1 MIMRALSFW
10 KTRLVESKNKTV
22 ESEEDQKKEAA
33 KAQADEEQAEI
44 DAAEEDAGDDAEDT
58 DVDIGDVD
66 TDTAEDIGDDAEDAE
81 DAENAEDTDTDT
93 AEDTAEDTGDGDGF
107 GFDSDTAFDPAIGD
121 EGDMEDNT
129 GDDDGE
135 DDGEDGGDEDDS
147 AEEDDDD
154 VDDDDDDDSA
164 EGGDEDD
171 EDDDGESEFKLE
183 ITAPSKKLLDAIPD
197 LCKKFGSKVSITVA
211 GLDPEGDDE
220 EGGYVTAIECQ
231 DEETLNAVKE
241 EDAVKEAVGGM
252 DGELNESLQY
262 EPNTVGAVIKLL
274 SQSDPRDFLF
284 IRLAPNMKQC
294 MIYDIDRKVMVKGQS
309 TTYLEIAI
317 GDPNK

>member
-1 MIMRALSFW
+1 MATYKKNMIMRALSFW
-10 KTRLVESKNKTV
+10 KTKLDESKKETV

-33 KAQADEEQAEI
+33 KEQADEEQAEI
-44 DAAEEDAGDDAEDT
+44 DAADAGTGDAGEDTAGDDELGFDPDADFDQAMDGDGSDEGEAEDDTGSDTADETGDDASEDEDGGEDAGDDE
-58 DVDIGDVD
+58 
-66 TDTAEDIGDDAEDAE
+66 
-81 DAENAEDTDTDT
+81 
-93 AEDTAEDTGDGDGF
+93 
-107 GFDSDTAFDPAIGD
+107 S
-121 EGDMEDNT
+121 EDN
-129 GDDDGE
+129 DE
-135 DDGEDGGDEDDS
+135 DDGEDEEDS
-147 AEEDDDD
+147 AEEA
-154 VDDDDDDDSA
+154 A
-164 EGGDEDD
+164 EGDD
-171 EDDDGESEFKLE
+171 ENDEEESDFRIE

-197 LCKKFGSKVSITVA
+197 LCKKFGSKVSVTVA

-274 SQSDPRDFLF
+274 SKSDPRDFLF

-294 MIYDIDRKVMVKGQS
+294 MIYDIDRKVMAEGQS

-317 GDPNK
+317 GSPNK

>member
-10 KTRLVESKNKTV
+10 KTKLDESKKETV

-44 DAAEEDAGDDAEDT
+44 DAADEETSDDVEDAGD
-58 DVDIGDVD
+58 VD
-66 TDTAEDIGDDAEDAE
+66 TETAENAAEDAG
-81 DAENAEDTDTDT
+81 
-93 AEDTAEDTGDGDGF
+93 GDDGF
-107 GFDSDTAFDPAIGD
+107 GFDSDAAFDPAISD
-121 EGDMEDNT
+121 EGDKEDDT
-129 GDDDGE
+129 GDDSEDDGDEEDSADEDAEEDADDEDDEEDDEEDSAEEDAEEDADGE
-135 DDGEDGGDEDDS
+135 DAGDEDDS
-147 AEEDDDD
+147 AE
-154 VDDDDDDDSA
+154 
-164 EGGDEDD
+164 GGD

-274 SQSDPRDFLF
+274 SKSDPRDFLF

>member
-1 MIMRALSFW
+1 MRALSFW
-10 KTRLVESKNKTV
+10 KTRLDESRKETV

-44 DAAEEDAGDDAEDT
+44 DAAEENVGDDAEDT
-58 DVDIGDVD
+58 DIDTGD
-66 TDTAEDIGDDAEDAE
+66 
-81 DAENAEDTDTDT
+81 EDTDTP
-93 AEDTAEDTGDGDGF
+93 EDATGDDGL
-107 GFDSDTAFDPAIGD
+107 GFDSDAAFDPAIGD
-121 EGDMEDNT
+121 EGDAEDDT
-129 GDDDGE
+129 GDDDEGDDSDDSE
-135 DDGEDGGDEDDS
+135 DDGGDEDDS

-154 VDDDDDDDSA
+154 DEDDSA
-164 EGGDEDD
+164 EEDE
-171 EDDDGESEFKLE
+171 ESEFKLE

-197 LCKKFGSKVSITVA
+197 LCKKFGSKVSITVT

-241 EDAVKEAVGGM
+241 EDAVKEAIGGM

-274 SQSDPRDFLF
+274 SKSDPRDFLF

>member
-1 MIMRALSFW
+1 MDDDGSDDG
-10 KTRLVESKNKTV
+10 
-22 ESEEDQKKEAA
+22 ESENDAGSDTAGETDDASEDEG
-33 KAQADEEQAEI
+33 
-44 DAAEEDAGDDAEDT
+44 EDAGDDESED
-58 DVDIGDVD
+58 
-66 TDTAEDIGDDAEDAE
+66 DDEDA
-81 DAENAEDTDTDT
+81 
-93 AEDTAEDTGDGDGF
+93 
-107 GFDSDTAFDPAIGD
+107 
-121 EGDMEDNT
+121 
-129 GDDDGE
+129 GDDDE
-135 DDGEDGGDEDDS
+135 DS
-147 AEEDDDD
+147 AEEA
-154 VDDDDDDDSA
+154 A
-164 EGGDEDD
+164 ENDD

-241 EDAVKEAVGGM
+241 EDAVKKAVGGM

-274 SQSDPRDFLF
+274 SKSDPRDFLF

-294 MIYDIDRKVMVKGQS
+294 MIYDIDRNVMAEGQS

-317 GDPNK
+317 GNPNK

>member
-1 MIMRALSFW
+1 MATYKKNMIMRALSFW
-10 KTRLVESKNKTV
+10 KTKLEESKKETV

-33 KAQADEEQAEI
+33 KEQADEEQAEI
-44 DAAEEDAGDDAEDT
+44 DAADEGTGDAGEDTAGDEGLGFDPDADFDQAMDGDSSDEEDAEDNTGSDTDGDAGDDKSDDGDDGEDAEDDESDDDGKDAGEDEKDSAEEAAEGDDEEDAGDDE
-58 DVDIGDVD
+58 
-66 TDTAEDIGDDAEDAE
+66 
-81 DAENAEDTDTDT
+81 
-93 AEDTAEDTGDGDGF
+93 
-107 GFDSDTAFDPAIGD
+107 
-121 EGDMEDNT
+121 
-129 GDDDGE
+129 
-135 DDGEDGGDEDDS
+135 
-147 AEEDDDD
+147 
-154 VDDDDDDDSA
+154 
-164 EGGDEDD
+164 
-171 EDDDGESEFKLE
+171 GESEFRLE

-197 LCKKFGSKVSITVA
+197 LCKKFGSKVSVTVA

-274 SQSDPRDFLF
+274 SKSDPRDFLF

-294 MIYDIDRKVMVKGQS
+294 MIYDIDRKVMAEGQS

-317 GDPNK
+317 GNPNN

>member
-1 MIMRALSFW
+1 MDDDGSD
-10 KTRLVESKNKTV
+10 SG
-22 ESEEDQKKEAA
+22 ESENDAGSDTAGETDDDASED
-33 KAQADEEQAEI
+33 DEG
-44 DAAEEDAGDDAEDT
+44 EDAGDDESED
-58 DVDIGDVD
+58 DD
-66 TDTAEDIGDDAEDAE
+66 EDAGDDEE
-81 DAENAEDTDTDT
+81 
-93 AEDTAEDTGDGDGF
+93 
-107 GFDSDTAFDPAIGD
+107 
-121 EGDMEDNT
+121 
-129 GDDDGE
+129 
-135 DDGEDGGDEDDS
+135 DS
-147 AEEDDDD
+147 AEEA
-154 VDDDDDDDSA
+154 A
-164 EGGDEDD
+164 ENDD
-171 EDDDGESEFKLE
+171 EDDDGESEFKIE
-183 ITAPSKKLLDAIPD
+183 ITAPSKKLLDAIPN

-274 SQSDPRDFLF
+274 SKSDPRDFLF

-294 MIYDIDRKVMVKGQS
+294 MIYDIDRNVMAEGQS

-317 GDPNK
+317 GNPNK

>member
-1 MIMRALSFW
+1 MATYKKNMIMRALSFW
-10 KTRLVESKNKTV
+10 KTKLDESKKETV

-33 KAQADEEQAEI
+33 KEQADEEQAEI
-44 DAAEEDAGDDAEDT
+44 DAADEGTGDAGEDTAGDEDLGFDPDADFDQAMDGDGSDEGEAEDDTGSDTAGETGDDASEDDDDGKDAGDDESEDDDEDAGEDKEDSADEDAGDD
-58 DVDIGDVD
+58 
-66 TDTAEDIGDDAEDAE
+66 
-81 DAENAEDTDTDT
+81 
-93 AEDTAEDTGDGDGF
+93 
-107 GFDSDTAFDPAIGD
+107 
-121 EGDMEDNT
+121 
-129 GDDDGE
+129 GE
-135 DDGEDGGDEDDS
+135 
-147 AEEDDDD
+147 
-154 VDDDDDDDSA
+154 
-164 EGGDEDD
+164 
-171 EDDDGESEFKLE
+171 ESEFRLE

-197 LCKKFGSKVSITVA
+197 LCKKFGSKVSVTVA

-262 EPNTVGAVIKLL
+262 EPNTVGAVVKLL
-274 SQSDPRDFLF
+274 GKSDPRDFLF

-294 MIYDIDRKVMVKGQS
+294 MIYDIDRKVMAEGQS

>member
-1 MIMRALSFW
+1 MATYKKNMIMRALSFW
-10 KTRLVESKNKTV
+10 KTKLDESKKETV

-33 KAQADEEQAEI
+33 KEQADEEQAEI
-44 DAAEEDAGDDAEDT
+44 DAADEGTGDAGEDAVGDEELGFDPDADFDQAMDDDGSGEGDAEDDTGSDTADETGDDASEGEDDAGDDESGDDGEDAGEDEEDSAEEAAEGDDEDDGEDAGDDE
-58 DVDIGDVD
+58 
-66 TDTAEDIGDDAEDAE
+66 
-81 DAENAEDTDTDT
+81 
-93 AEDTAEDTGDGDGF
+93 
-107 GFDSDTAFDPAIGD
+107 
-121 EGDMEDNT
+121 
-129 GDDDGE
+129 
-135 DDGEDGGDEDDS
+135 
-147 AEEDDDD
+147 
-154 VDDDDDDDSA
+154 
-164 EGGDEDD
+164 
-171 EDDDGESEFKLE
+171 GESEFRLE

-197 LCKKFGSKVSITVA
+197 LCKKFGSKVSVTVA

-262 EPNTVGAVIKLL
+262 EPNTVGAVVKLL
-274 SQSDPRDFLF
+274 GKSDPRDFLF

-294 MIYDIDRKVMVKGQS
+294 MIYDIDRKVMAEGQS

>member
-10 KTRLVESKNKTV
+10 KTKLDESKKETV

-44 DAAEEDAGDDAEDT
+44 DAADEETSDDAEDT
-58 DVDIGDVD
+58 GDVD
-66 TDTAEDIGDDAEDAE
+66 AETAENAAEDAG
-81 DAENAEDTDTDT
+81 
-93 AEDTAEDTGDGDGF
+93 GDDGL
-107 GFDSDTAFDPAIGD
+107 GFDSDAAFDPAIGD
-121 EGDMEDNT
+121 EGDAEDDT
-129 GDDDGE
+129 GDDDEGE
-135 DDGEDGGDEDDS
+135 DVGGDDSDNSEDDSEDEEDS

-154 VDDDDDDDSA
+154 DEDDSA
-164 EGGDEDD
+164 E

-197 LCKKFGSKVSITVA
+197 LCKKFGSKVSITIA

-274 SQSDPRDFLF
+274 SKSDPRDFLF

>member
-1 MIMRALSFW
+1 MDDDGSGDEDAEND
-10 KTRLVESKNKTV
+10 TESNTDDEDGDG
-22 ESEEDQKKEAA
+22 ESED
-33 KAQADEEQAEI
+33 
-44 DAAEEDAGDDAEDT
+44 GS
-58 DVDIGDVD
+58 
-66 TDTAEDIGDDAEDAE
+66 EDAE
-81 DAENAEDTDTDT
+81 DDEEDSAEEAED
-93 AEDTAEDTGDGDGF
+93 
-107 GFDSDTAFDPAIGD
+107 SDD
-121 EGDMEDNT
+121 E
-129 GDDDGE
+129 DDGE
-135 DDGEDGGDEDDS
+135 DDGDDK
-147 AEEDDDD
+147 E
-154 VDDDDDDDSA
+154 
-164 EGGDEDD
+164 
-171 EDDDGESEFKLE
+171 ESEFRLE

-197 LCKKFGSKVSITVA
+197 LCKKFGSKVSVTVA

-274 SQSDPRDFLF
+274 SKSDPRDFLF

-294 MIYDIDRKVMVKGQS
+294 MIYDIDRKVMAEGQS

-317 GDPNK
+317 GNPNK

>member
-10 KTRLVESKNKTV
+10 KTRLDESRKETV

-44 DAAEEDAGDDAEDT
+44 DAAEENAGDDAEDT
-58 DVDIGDVD
+58 DVD
-66 TDTAEDIGDDAEDAE
+66 TSDTASDE
-81 DAENAEDTDTDT
+81 DTDT
-93 AEDTAEDTGDGDGF
+93 AEDTTGDDGL
-107 GFDSDTAFDPAIGD
+107 GFDSDAAFDPAIGD
-121 EGDMEDNT
+121 EGDAEDDT
-129 GDDDGE
+129 GDDEGDDSEDDGE
-135 DDGEDGGDEDDS
+135 DDGGDEDDS
-147 AEEDDDD
+147 ADEDDDD
-154 VDDDDDDDSA
+154 DEDDSA
-164 EGGDEDD
+164 EEDE
-171 EDDDGESEFKLE
+171 ESEFKLE

-241 EDAVKEAVGGM
+241 EDAVKEAIGGM

-274 SQSDPRDFLF
+274 SKSDPRDFLF

>member
-1 MIMRALSFW
+1 MDDDGSDS
-10 KTRLVESKNKTV
+10 E
-22 ESEEDQKKEAA
+22 ESENDTGSDTAGET
-33 KAQADEEQAEI
+33 DEG
-44 DAAEEDAGDDAEDT
+44 EDAGDDE
-58 DVDIGDVD
+58 
-66 TDTAEDIGDDAEDAE
+66 
-81 DAENAEDTDTDT
+81 
-93 AEDTAEDTGDGDGF
+93 
-107 GFDSDTAFDPAIGD
+107 S
-121 EGDMEDNT
+121 
-129 GDDDGE
+129 
-135 DDGEDGGDEDDS
+135 
-147 AEEDDDD
+147 EDDDED
-154 VDDDDDDDSA
+154 AGDDEEDSA
-164 EGGDEDD
+164 KEAAENDDD
-171 EDDDGESEFKLE
+171 EDDDGESEFKIE
-183 ITAPSKKLLDAIPD
+183 ITAPSKKLLDAIPN

-274 SQSDPRDFLF
+274 SKSDPRDFLF

-294 MIYDIDRKVMVKGQS
+294 MIYDIDRNVMAEGQS

-317 GDPNK
+317 GNPNK

>member
-10 KTRLVESKNKTV
+10 KTKLDESKKETV

-44 DAAEEDAGDDAEDT
+44 DAADEETGDDAEDT
-58 DVDIGDVD
+58 DVD
-66 TDTAEDIGDDAEDAE
+66 TSDTASDE
-81 DAENAEDTDTDT
+81 DTDT
-93 AEDTAEDTGDGDGF
+93 AEDTTGDDGF
-107 GFDSDTAFDPAIGD
+107 GFDSNADFDQAIGD
-121 EGDMEDNT
+121 EGDTEGDT
-129 GDDDGE
+129 DDDSEDSE
-135 DDGEDGGDEDDS
+135 DDEDEEDS
-147 AEEDDDD
+147 AEEDTEDAD
-154 VDDDDDDDSA
+154 
-164 EGGDEDD
+164 DEDD
-171 EDDDGESEFKLE
+171 EEDSAGEDEDEESEFKLE

-197 LCKKFGSKVSITVA
+197 LCKKFGSKVSITVT
-211 GLDPEGDDE
+211 GLDPEGEDE

-274 SQSDPRDFLF
+274 SKSDPRDFLF

>member
-1 MIMRALSFW
+1 MDDDGSGDEDAEND
-10 KTRLVESKNKTV
+10 TESNTDDEDGDG
-22 ESEEDQKKEAA
+22 ESED
-33 KAQADEEQAEI
+33 
-44 DAAEEDAGDDAEDT
+44 GS
-58 DVDIGDVD
+58 
-66 TDTAEDIGDDAEDAE
+66 EDAE
-81 DAENAEDTDTDT
+81 D
-93 AEDTAEDTGDGDGF
+93 
-107 GFDSDTAFDPAIGD
+107 D
-121 EGDMEDNT
+121 EE
-129 GDDDGE
+129 
-135 DDGEDGGDEDDS
+135 DS
-147 AEEDDDD
+147 AEEAE
-154 VDDDDDDDSA
+154 DSD
-164 EGGDEDD
+164 DEDD
-171 EDDDGESEFKLE
+171 EDDGEDDKEESEFRLE

-197 LCKKFGSKVSITVA
+197 LCKKFGSKVSVTVA

-274 SQSDPRDFLF
+274 SKSDPRDFLF

-294 MIYDIDRKVMVKGQS
+294 MIYDIDRKVMAEGQS

>member
-1 MIMRALSFW
+1 MRALSFW
-10 KTRLVESKNKTV
+10 KTKLDESKKETV

-44 DAAEEDAGDDAEDT
+44 DATDEETGDDAEDT
-58 DVDIGDVD
+58 DVD
-66 TDTAEDIGDDAEDAE
+66 TSDTASDE
-81 DAENAEDTDTDT
+81 DTDT
-93 AEDTAEDTGDGDGF
+93 AEDTTGDDGF
-107 GFDSDTAFDPAIGD
+107 GFDSNADFDQAIGD
-121 EGDMEDNT
+121 EGDTEGDT
-129 GDDDGE
+129 DDDSEDSE
-135 DDGEDGGDEDDS
+135 DDEDEEDS
-147 AEEDDDD
+147 AEEDTDDAD
-154 VDDDDDDDSA
+154 
-164 EGGDEDD
+164 DEDD
-171 EDDDGESEFKLE
+171 EEDSAGEDEDEDEESEFKLE
-183 ITAPSKKLLDAIPD
+183 ITAPSKKLLDTIPD
-197 LCKKFGSKVSITVA
+197 LCKKFGSKVSITVT
-211 GLDPEGDDE
+211 GLDPEGEDE

-274 SQSDPRDFLF
+274 SKSDPRDFLF

>member
-10 KTRLVESKNKTV
+10 KTRLDESGKETV

-44 DAAEEDAGDDAEDT
+44 DAAEEDADDDDA
-58 DVDIGDVD
+58 
-66 TDTAEDIGDDAEDAE
+66 DDADA
-81 DAENAEDTDTDT
+81 
-93 AEDTAEDTGDGDGF
+93 DTAEDTGDDIEDTEDVGDADADTAKDTTEDTGDDDGF
-107 GFDSDTAFDPAIGD
+107 GFDSDMDSDTAFDPAIGD
-121 EGDMEDNT
+121 EGDTEDDT
-129 GDDDGE
+129 GDDS
-135 DDGEDGGDEDDS
+135 DDDGGDEDDS
-147 AEEDDDD
+147 A
-154 VDDDDDDDSA
+154 DDDDDEDDSA
-164 EGGDEDD
+164 EEGDED

>member
-1 MIMRALSFW
+1 MRALSFW
-10 KTRLVESKNKTV
+10 KTKLDESKKETV

-44 DAAEEDAGDDAEDT
+44 DAADEETGDDAEDT
-58 DVDIGDVD
+58 DVDTSDTASDED
-66 TDTAEDIGDDAEDAE
+66 TDTAEDAGGD
-81 DAENAEDTDTDT
+81 
-93 AEDTAEDTGDGDGF
+93 DGF
-107 GFDSDTAFDPAIGD
+107 GFDSNADFDQAIGD
-121 EGDMEDNT
+121 EGETEDDT
-129 GDDDGE
+129 DDDSEDSE
-135 DDGEDGGDEDDS
+135 DDEDEEDS
-147 AEEDDDD
+147 AEEDTEDAD
-154 VDDDDDDDSA
+154 
-164 EGGDEDD
+164 DEDD
-171 EDDDGESEFKLE
+171 EEDSAGEDEDEESEFKLE

-197 LCKKFGSKVSITVA
+197 LCKKFGSKVSIMVT
-211 GLDPEGDDE
+211 GLDPEGDDK

-241 EDAVKEAVGGM
+241 EDAVKEAIGGM

-274 SQSDPRDFLF
+274 SKSDPRDFLF

>member
-1 MIMRALSFW
+1 MS
-10 KTRLVESKNKTV
+10 V
-22 ESEEDQKKEAA
+22 
-33 KAQADEEQAEI
+33 
-44 DAAEEDAGDDAEDT
+44 
-58 DVDIGDVD
+58 
-66 TDTAEDIGDDAEDAE
+66 
-81 DAENAEDTDTDT
+81 
-93 AEDTAEDTGDGDGF
+93 
-107 GFDSDTAFDPAIGD
+107 
-121 EGDMEDNT
+121 
-129 GDDDGE
+129 
-135 DDGEDGGDEDDS
+135 
-147 AEEDDDD
+147 
-154 VDDDDDDDSA
+154 
-164 EGGDEDD
+164 
-171 EDDDGESEFKLE
+171 
-183 ITAPSKKLLDAIPD
+183 
-197 LCKKFGSKVSITVA
+197 TVA

-274 SQSDPRDFLF
+274 SKSDPRDFLF

>member
-1 MIMRALSFW
+1 MRALSFW
-10 KTRLVESKNKTV
+10 KTKLDESKKETV

-44 DAAEEDAGDDAEDT
+44 DAADEETGDDAEDT
-58 DVDIGDVD
+58 DVD
-66 TDTAEDIGDDAEDAE
+66 TSDTASDE
-81 DAENAEDTDTDT
+81 DTDT
-93 AEDTAEDTGDGDGF
+93 AEDTTGDDGF
-107 GFDSDTAFDPAIGD
+107 GFDSNADFDQAIGD
-121 EGDMEDNT
+121 EGDTEDDT
-129 GDDDGE
+129 DDDSEDSE
-135 DDGEDGGDEDDS
+135 DDEDEEDS
-147 AEEDDDD
+147 AEEDTDDED
-154 VDDDDDDDSA
+154 EEDSA
-164 EGGDEDD
+164 EEDTDDEDD
-171 EDDDGESEFKLE
+171 EEDSAEEDEDEESEFKLE

-197 LCKKFGSKVSITVA
+197 LCKKFGSKVSITVT
-211 GLDPEGDDE
+211 GLDPEGDDK

-241 EDAVKEAVGGM
+241 EDAVKEAIGGM

-274 SQSDPRDFLF
+274 SKSDPRDFLF

>member
-1 MIMRALSFW
+1 MATYKKNMIMRALSFW
-10 KTRLVESKNKTV
+10 KTKLDESKKETV

-33 KAQADEEQAEI
+33 KEQADEEQAEI
-44 DAAEEDAGDDAEDT
+44 DAADEGTGDATEDTAGDEGLGFDPDADFDQAMDGDGSDNGDAEDDTGSDTDGEAGDDASE
-58 DVDIGDVD
+58 
-66 TDTAEDIGDDAEDAE
+66 
-81 DAENAEDTDTDT
+81 
-93 AEDTAEDTGDGDGF
+93 
-107 GFDSDTAFDPAIGD
+107 
-121 EGDMEDNT
+121 
-129 GDDDGE
+129 GE
-135 DDGEDGGDEDDS
+135 DDGEDAGDDESEDDGEDAGEDEEDS
-147 AEEDDDD
+147 AEEA
-154 VDDDDDDDSA
+154 A
-164 EGGDEDD
+164 EGDD
-171 EDDDGESEFKLE
+171 EDDGEDTGDDEGESEFRLE

-197 LCKKFGSKVSITVA
+197 LCKKFGSKVSVTVA

-262 EPNTVGAVIKLL
+262 EPNTVGAVVKLL
-274 SQSDPRDFLF
+274 GKSDPRDFLF

-294 MIYDIDRKVMVKGQS
+294 MIYDIDRKVMTEGQS

-317 GDPNK
+317 GNPNK

>member
-1 MIMRALSFW
+1 MDGDGSDAED
-10 KTRLVESKNKTV
+10 VETDTEPDMDGEDGEDAGSD
-22 ESEEDQKKEAA
+22 ESEDGS
-33 KAQADEEQAEI
+33 
-44 DAAEEDAGDDAEDT
+44 EDAGDD
-58 DVDIGDVD
+58 
-66 TDTAEDIGDDAEDAE
+66 
-81 DAENAEDTDTDT
+81 
-93 AEDTAEDTGDGDGF
+93 
-107 GFDSDTAFDPAIGD
+107 D
-121 EGDMEDNT
+121 E
-129 GDDDGE
+129 
-135 DDGEDGGDEDDS
+135 DS
-147 AEEDDDD
+147 AEE
-154 VDDDDDDDSA
+154 A
-164 EGGDEDD
+164 TEDD
-171 EDDDGESEFKLE
+171 EDDDDEDDDENDKGESELKIE

-231 DEETLNAVKE
+231 DEETLSAVKE

-274 SQSDPRDFLF
+274 SKSDPRDFLF

-294 MIYDIDRKVMVKGQS
+294 MIYDIDRKVMAEGQS

-317 GDPNK
+317 GNPNK

>member
-10 KTRLVESKNKTV
+10 KTRLNESGKETV

-44 DAAEEDAGDDAEDT
+44 DAAEEGSDDADA
-58 DVDIGDVD
+58 
-66 TDTAEDIGDDAEDAE
+66 DTAEDTGDDTKDT
-81 DAENAEDTDTDT
+81 EDTEDVGDVDADT
-93 AEDTAEDTGDGDGF
+93 AEDTAEDTGDDDGF
-107 GFDSDTAFDPAIGD
+107 GFDFDPAIGD
-121 EGDMEDNT
+121 EGDAEDDTGSDTEDDT
-129 GDDDGE
+129 GD

-154 VDDDDDDDSA
+154 VDDDDDDSD
-164 EGGDEDD
+164 EGGDEDGD

-274 SQSDPRDFLF
+274 SKSDPRDFLF

>member
-10 KTRLVESKNKTV
+10 KTRLDESRKETV

-44 DAAEEDAGDDAEDT
+44 DAAEENAGDDAEGT
-58 DVDIGDVD
+58 GVD
-66 TDTAEDIGDDAEDAE
+66 TGDE
-81 DAENAEDTDTDT
+81 DTDT
-93 AEDTAEDTGDGDGF
+93 AEDTTGDDGL
-107 GFDSDTAFDPAIGD
+107 GFDSDAAFDPAIGD
-121 EGDMEDNT
+121 EGDAEDDT
-129 GDDDGE
+129 GDNDEGDDSDDSDDSE
-135 DDGEDGGDEDDS
+135 DDGGNEDDS

-154 VDDDDDDDSA
+154 DEDDSA
-164 EGGDEDD
+164 EEDED
-171 EDDDGESEFKLE
+171 SEFKLE

-197 LCKKFGSKVSITVA
+197 LCKKFGSKVSITVT

-241 EDAVKEAVGGM
+241 EDAVKEAIGGM

-274 SQSDPRDFLF
+274 SKSDPRDFLF

>member
-10 KTRLVESKNKTV
+10 KTRLNESGKETV

-58 DVDIGDVD
+58 DTDVGDAD
-66 TDTAEDIGDDAEDAE
+66 ADTAEDTGDDDAEDTGDI
-81 DAENAEDTDTDT
+81 DADT
-93 AEDTAEDTGDGDGF
+93 AEDTAEDTGDDDGF
-107 GFDSDTAFDPAIGD
+107 GFDSDTDSDTAFDPAIGD
-121 EGDMEDNT
+121 EGDTADDT
-129 GDDDGE
+129 GDDS
-135 DDGEDGGDEDDS
+135 DDDGGDEDDS
-147 AEEDDDD
+147 A
-154 VDDDDDDDSA
+154 DDDDDEDDSA
-164 EGGDEDD
+164 EEGDED

>member
-10 KTRLVESKNKTV
+10 KTRLDESRKETV

-44 DAAEEDAGDDAEDT
+44 DAAEENAGDDAEDT
-58 DVDIGDVD
+58 DVDTGDVD
-66 TDTAEDIGDDAEDAE
+66 TGDEDIDTAEGTTGDD
-81 DAENAEDTDTDT
+81 
-93 AEDTAEDTGDGDGF
+93 GL
-107 GFDSDTAFDPAIGD
+107 GFDSDAAFDPAIGD
-121 EGDMEDNT
+121 EGDAEDDT
-129 GDDDGE
+129 GDDDEGDDSDDSE
-135 DDGEDGGDEDDS
+135 DEGDDSDDSEDDGGDEDDS
-147 AEEDDDD
+147 AEED
-154 VDDDDDDDSA
+154 
-164 EGGDEDD
+164 E
-171 EDDDGESEFKLE
+171 ESEFKLE

-197 LCKKFGSKVSITVA
+197 LCKKFGSKVSITVT

-220 EGGYVTAIECQ
+220 EGSYVTAIECQ

-241 EDAVKEAVGGM
+241 EDAVKEAIGGM

-274 SQSDPRDFLF
+274 SKSDPRDFLF

>member
-10 KTRLVESKNKTV
+10 KTRLDESKKETV

-44 DAAEEDAGDDAEDT
+44 DAADEDAGDDADDT
-58 DVDIGDVD
+58 DVDTGDADVD
-66 TDTAEDIGDDAEDAE
+66 A
-81 DAENAEDTDTDT
+81 
-93 AEDTAEDTGDGDGF
+93 AEDTGDDGL
-107 GFDSDTAFDPAIGD
+107 GFDSDAAFDPAIGD
-121 EGDMEDNT
+121 EGDAEDDT
-129 GDDDGE
+129 GDNDEGDDSE
-135 DDGEDGGDEDDS
+135 DDSGDEDDSVDDDDDDEEDDS
-147 AEEDDDD
+147 AEED
-154 VDDDDDDDSA
+154 
-164 EGGDEDD
+164 E
-171 EDDDGESEFKLE
+171 ESEFKLE

-274 SQSDPRDFLF
+274 SKSDPRDFLF

>member
-10 KTRLVESKNKTV
+10 KTKLDESKKETV

-44 DAAEEDAGDDAEDT
+44 DAAEEGADDDAEDT
-58 DVDIGDVD
+58 DVDTGDADV
-66 TDTAEDIGDDAEDAE
+66 
-81 DAENAEDTDTDT
+81 DT
-93 AEDTAEDTGDGDGF
+93 AEDTAEDTDTGDDGF
-107 GFDSDTAFDPAIGD
+107 GFDSDATFDPAIGD
-121 EGDMEDNT
+121 EGDAEDNAGSDAKDDT

-135 DDGEDGGDEDDS
+135 DGEDEDDS
-147 AEEDDDD
+147 AEEDDD
-154 VDDDDDDDSA
+154 
-164 EGGDEDD
+164 EDD
-171 EDDDGESEFKLE
+171 EGESEFKLE

-211 GLDPEGDDE
+211 GIDPEGDDE

-274 SQSDPRDFLF
+274 SKSDPRDFLF

>member
-10 KTRLVESKNKTV
+10 KTRLNESGKETV

-58 DVDIGDVD
+58 DVDTGDD
-66 TDTAEDIGDDAEDAE
+66 TDTGD
-81 DAENAEDTDTDT
+81 
-93 AEDTAEDTGDGDGF
+93 DGF
-107 GFDSDTAFDPAIGD
+107 GFDSDAAFDPAIGD
-121 EGDMEDNT
+121 EGDAEDDT
-129 GDDDGE
+129 GDDS
-135 DDGEDGGDEDDS
+135 DDDGGDEDDS

-154 VDDDDDDDSA
+154 VDDDDDDSA
-164 EGGDEDD
+164 DGGD

>member
-10 KTRLVESKNKTV
+10 KTKLVESKNKTV

-58 DVDIGDVD
+58 DVDTGDADVD
-66 TDTAEDIGDDAEDAE
+66 A
-81 DAENAEDTDTDT
+81 AEDT
-93 AEDTAEDTGDGDGF
+93 TGDDGF
-107 GFDSDTAFDPAIGD
+107 GFDSDTAFDPAISD
-121 EGDMEDNT
+121 EGDAEDDAGDDN
-129 GDDDGE
+129 GGDDSDDDGE
-135 DDGEDGGDEDDS
+135 DEDDS

-154 VDDDDDDDSA
+154 DDDDSA
-164 EGGDEDD
+164 EEGD

-197 LCKKFGSKVSITVA
+197 LCKKFGSKVSITVT
-211 GLDPEGDDE
+211 GLDSEGDDE

-241 EDAVKEAVGGM
+241 EDAVKEAIGGM

-274 SQSDPRDFLF
+274 SKSDPRDFLF

>member
-1 MIMRALSFW
+1 MDDDGSDS
-10 KTRLVESKNKTV
+10 E
-22 ESEEDQKKEAA
+22 ESENDAGSDTAGETDDDASED
-33 KAQADEEQAEI
+33 DEG
-44 DAAEEDAGDDAEDT
+44 EDAGDDE
-58 DVDIGDVD
+58 
-66 TDTAEDIGDDAEDAE
+66 
-81 DAENAEDTDTDT
+81 
-93 AEDTAEDTGDGDGF
+93 
-107 GFDSDTAFDPAIGD
+107 S
-121 EGDMEDNT
+121 
-129 GDDDGE
+129 
-135 DDGEDGGDEDDS
+135 
-147 AEEDDDD
+147 EDDDED
-154 VDDDDDDDSA
+154 AGDDEEDSA
-164 EGGDEDD
+164 KEAAENDD
-171 EDDDGESEFKLE
+171 EDDDGESEFKIE
-183 ITAPSKKLLDAIPD
+183 ITAPSKKLLDAIPN

-274 SQSDPRDFLF
+274 SKSDPRDFLF

-294 MIYDIDRKVMVKGQS
+294 MIYDIDRNVMAEGQS

-317 GDPNK
+317 GNPNK

>member
-10 KTRLVESKNKTV
+10 KTRLDESRKETV

-44 DAAEEDAGDDAEDT
+44 DAAEENAGDDAEDT
-58 DVDIGDVD
+58 DVDTGD
-66 TDTAEDIGDDAEDAE
+66 
-81 DAENAEDTDTDT
+81 EDTDTP
-93 AEDTAEDTGDGDGF
+93 EDATGDDGL
-107 GFDSDTAFDPAIGD
+107 GFDSDAAFDPAIGD
-121 EGDMEDNT
+121 EGDAEDDT
-129 GDDDGE
+129 GDDDEGDDSDDSE
-135 DDGEDGGDEDDS
+135 DDGGDEDDS

-154 VDDDDDDDSA
+154 DEDDSA
-164 EGGDEDD
+164 EEDE
-171 EDDDGESEFKLE
+171 ESEFKLE
-183 ITAPSKKLLDAIPD
+183 ITAPSKKLLDVIPD
-197 LCKKFGSKVSITVA
+197 LCKKFGSKVSITVT

-220 EGGYVTAIECQ
+220 EGGYITAIECQ

-241 EDAVKEAVGGM
+241 EDAVKEAIGGM

-274 SQSDPRDFLF
+274 SKSDPRDFLF

>member
-10 KTRLVESKNKTV
+10 KTRLDESRKETV

-44 DAAEEDAGDDAEDT
+44 DAAEENAGDAEDT
-58 DVDIGDVD
+58 DVDTGD
-66 TDTAEDIGDDAEDAE
+66 E
-81 DAENAEDTDTDT
+81 DTDT
-93 AEDTAEDTGDGDGF
+93 AEDTTGDDGL
-107 GFDSDTAFDPAIGD
+107 GFDSDAAFDPAIGD
-121 EGDMEDNT
+121 EGDAEDDT
-129 GDDDGE
+129 GDNDEGDDSDDSE
-135 DDGEDGGDEDDS
+135 DDGGDEDDS
-147 AEEDDDD
+147 ADK
-154 VDDDDDDDSA
+154 DDDDDEDDSA
-164 EGGDEDD
+164 EEDE
-171 EDDDGESEFKLE
+171 ESEFKLE

-197 LCKKFGSKVSITVA
+197 LCKKFGSKVSITVT

-241 EDAVKEAVGGM
+241 EDAVKEAIGGM

-274 SQSDPRDFLF
+274 SKSDPRDFLF